1 MRELGEG
8 CGMTLRTVA
17 LVVAMLAVL
26 ATSCTALT
34 DGVVGSGHAVT
45 EQRDVG
51 EFSRIEV
58 GEAIRATVIV
68 GPAVTVS
75 VTADDNLLG
84 SVETSVVAGRLK
96 IGMNG
101 AVSPRTAV
109 EVAVTVP
116 NLDEASANSAANL
129 TVTGLNAGSF
139 SASADSA
146 ASLVV
151 RGNADSVSVSASS
164 AASADIGDV
173 PAQTASVDVS
183 SAARATV
190 NAQLSVSGSVDS
202 GGSVTIEGDPQSVN
216 VSTDSGGAVNRD

>member
-1 MRELGEG
+1 
-8 CGMTLRTVA
+8 MTLRSA
-17 LVVAMLAVL
+17 SPLLVVFTVV
-26 ATSCTALT
+26 ATSCTALSGGT
-34 DGVVGSGHAVT
+34 VGSGHPVT
-45 EQRDVG
+45 EQRDVDG
-51 EFSRIEV
+51 FSRIEV

-68 GPAVTVS
+68 GPAVAVS
-75 VTADDNLLG
+75 VTADDNVLG
-84 SVETSVVAGRLK
+84 SVETTVIAGRLK

-101 AVSPRTAV
+101 NVSPRTAV

-116 NLDEASANSAANL
+116 SLEEASANSAANV
-129 TVTGLNAGSF
+129 TITGLNAGSF
-139 SASADSA
+139 SAAAESA

-151 RGNADSVSVSASS
+151 RGNADSISVSASS
-164 AASADIGDV
+164 AASADMGDV

-202 GGSVTIEGDPQSVN
+202 GGSVAIEGDPQSVN

>member
-1 MRELGEG
+1 
-8 CGMTLRTVA
+8 MTLRPA
-17 LVVAMLAVL
+17 AFALAVL
-26 ATSCTALT
+26 IIATSCTALT
-34 DGVVGSGHAVT
+34 DGAVGSGNAAT

-51 EFSRIEV
+51 GFNSIEV

-84 SVETSVVAGRLK
+84 SVQTTVIAGRLK

-101 AVSPRTAV
+101 GSPRTQV

-116 NLDEASANSAANL
+116 SLDEASANSAANL
-129 TVTGLNAGSF
+129 TITGLNAGSF
-139 SASADSA
+139 SAAADSA

-183 SAARATV
+183 SAAHATV
-190 NAQLSVSGSVDS
+190 NAQVSVSGSVDS
-202 GGSVTIEGDPQSVN
+202 GGSVTIEGEPQSVN

>member
-1 MRELGEG
+1 MALRHLG
-8 CGMTLRTVA
+8 LVLA
-17 LVVAMLAVL
+17 LLAIN

-68 GPAVTVS
+68 GPAVTLS

-101 AVSPRTAV
+101 PVSPRTPV

-116 NLDEASANSAANL
+116 SLDEASATSAANL
-129 TVTGLNAGSF
+129 TITGLNAGSF

-202 GGSVTIEGDPQSVN
+202 GGSVTIEGDPQNVN